1 LRRVSALRGKR
12 SIVKFWR
19 KIIIAVLALNL
30 VLPSWAGAYQEI
42 SKKTGEEILT
52 RGAVLQTVAIQTS
65 EGPLN
70 VYVLRIDLTDPY
82 LKVDTVIGAD
92 GTLNKNQPVLVMMA
106 PQKAPQ
112 KLYTVNPGTIH
123 EAMMKAKALIIMIKK
138 PRVKIVMGRVK
149 RIRTGLIKVLISPK
163 TRAASRAENTPSIR
177 NPGIRASAINR
188 ARLFI
193 NSVRTQFIA
202 SLPLA

>member
-1 LRRVSALRGKR
+1 MRGKR

-92 GTLNKNQPVLVMMA
+92 GTLNKNQPVLNGQAHRCVA
-106 PQKAPQ
+106 AIKRLLPDEGERQAHW
-112 KLYTVNPGTIH
+112 PG
-123 EAMMKAKALIIMIKK
+123 LS
-138 PRVKIVMGRVK
+138 GR
-149 RIRTGLIKVLISPK
+149 T
-163 TRAASRAENTPSIR
+163 AD
-177 NPGIRASAINR
+177 
-188 ARLFI
+188 
-193 NSVRTQFIA
+193 
-202 SLPLA
+202 

>member
-1 LRRVSALRGKR
+1 MVIIVIIPYICISCKKR
-12 SIVKFWR
+12 NF
-19 KIIIAVLALNL
+19 LLLNYTSL
-30 VLPSWAGAYQEI
+30 L
-42 SKKTGEEILT
+42 EILFNSQPT
-52 RGAVLQTVAIQTS
+52 RL
-65 EGPLN
+65 
-70 VYVLRIDLTDPY
+70 
-82 LKVDTVIGAD
+82 VI
-92 GTLNKNQPVLVMMA
+92 MA

>member
-1 LRRVSALRGKR
+1 MRGKR

-70 VYVLRIDLTDPY
+70 VYVLKIDLTDPY

-92 GTLNKNQPVLVMMA
+92 GTLNKNQPVLEMA
-106 PQKAPQ
+106 
-112 KLYTVNPGTIH
+112 
-123 EAMMKAKALIIMIKK
+123 
-138 PRVKIVMGRVK
+138 R
-149 RIRTGLIKVLISPK
+149 RTGAVAAINGDYFQMKESGRPIGLVYQDGRLIESPALRNDMYGFGLTVDK
-163 TRAASRAENTPSIR
+163 TALLEIFEFSGQVTAENQKFPR
-177 NPGIRASAINR
+177 PGSQTG
-188 ARLFI
+188 L
-193 NSVRTQFIA
+193 SVYVGYIFG
-202 SLPLA
+202 